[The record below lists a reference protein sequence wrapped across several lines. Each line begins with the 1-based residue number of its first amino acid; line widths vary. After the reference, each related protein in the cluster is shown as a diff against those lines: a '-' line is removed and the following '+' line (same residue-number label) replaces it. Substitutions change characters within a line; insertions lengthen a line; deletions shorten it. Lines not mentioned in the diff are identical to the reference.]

1 MFPPHLVGCD
11 SPARRY
17 RDDRHRCS
25 GEVEGHAGADCYA
38 EQRAVE
44 QLVRGAREHGPS
56 LTGPEGLLTQMT
68 KAVLETV
75 LNQEMTEH
83 VGHDKPS
90 PAGNEAG
97 NAERDQIE
105 DGADRE
111 HRRGRHQGAAGPGL
125 HVRPTDRPQAA
136 AEADRGR

>member
-1 MFPPHLVGCD
+1 
-11 SPARRY
+11 
-17 RDDRHRCS
+17 
-25 GEVEGHAGADCYA
+25 
-38 EQRAVE
+38 
-44 QLVRGAREHGPS
+44 
-56 LTGPEGLLTQMT
+56 MT

-83 VGHDKPS
+83 PGHDKHS
-90 PAGNEAG
+90 PVGSEAR

-111 HRRGRHQGAAGPGL
+111 HRRGRHQGAVRPGL

-136 AEADRGR
+136 VEADRGR